1 MSLRG
6 VVVSVLVL
14 NWAVALAKLLV
25 GHRISSVSL
34 VADGYHSLVDG
45 LSNVV
50 GLIGITVSMSPP
62 DEGHPYG
69 HRKFETL
76 ASLMGAFLILL
87 TATEVLRDAWGKLM
101 GQDAGSAAAVA
112 VSSSAGFLTVFGTLI
127 VNLGVATWE
136 RRQAERLRSDF
147 LMVDSGHTYS
157 DVLVTM
163 GVFASLLARQ
173 AGFPAIDPMMGAV
186 IGCFIGYI
194 GLNLLRGPIEVLS
207 DAQAVPVDEVDAIV
221 RAVPGVVGCH
231 KVRSRG
237 KPDTFFFMELHIQVD
252 PGITVE
258 EGHRLSHV
266 VKGKLQE
273 RWPRMNDAV
282 IHVEPEHR

>member
-1 MSLRG
+1 
-6 VVVSVLVL
+6 VVVVLVL

-25 GHRISSVSL
+25 GKAIGSLSL

-50 GLIGITVSMSPP
+50 GLIGITVSMNPP

-87 TATEVLRDAWGKLM
+87 TATEVLRDAWAKLM
-101 GQDAGSAAAVA
+101 GHEASGAAAI
-112 VSSSAGFLTVFGTLI
+112 VSSWGGFATVIATLV
-127 VNLGVATWE
+127 VNVCVATWE
-136 RRQAERLRSDF
+136 RHQAKKLSSEF

-157 DVLVTM
+157 DVLVTL
-163 GVFASLLARQ
+163 GVLASLFAARV
-173 AGFPAIDPMMGAV
+173 GYPAMDSLMGAF
-186 IGCFIGYI
+186 IGLFIGYI
-194 GLNLLRGPIEVLS
+194 GLNLLHGPIEVLS
-207 DAQAVPVDEVDAIV
+207 DAQAVPVEDVEAIV
-221 RAVPGVVGCH
+221 RGVEGVAGCH

-237 KPDTFFFMELHIQVD
+237 KPELFFFMELHIQVS
-252 PGITVE
+252 PNITVE

-266 VKGKLQE
+266 VKAKLQE
-273 RWPRMNDAV
+273 KWPRMSDAV
-282 IHVEPEHR
+282 IHVEPDHPDHGH